1 MFYESLFN
9 PSIHRPVKACLTG
22 AGEFGASFLFQAQG
36 MPLLEVPAVCTR
48 TVQRAVDAYEN
59 AGIPASK
66 VRVCESA
73 EDAKKA
79 YADGFNVV
87 VDSFEYI
94 ADLPLDVLV
103 ESSGAPEASAA
114 AAELAIERGMHV
126 VMVSKETDSVV
137 GSILARKAAERGLV
151 YTTGDGDQ
159 PSLLIGLISWGR
171 VLGMNI
177 VGAGKSSEYDF
188 IYDPARDMVLCPGQK
203 QEIATPGMGSL
214 WQFGNRPA
222 EEVVGKRRAMLTSLS
237 HRSVPDLCEM
247 AVVANATA
255 PDCEGIVNLC
265 VSGLT
270 LEDGAMEAKDYAV
283 RVAALLAALPLTRSA
298 TYVNLP
304 EVVGCDALA
313 EPDEAVD
320 AGKLIIVPGREG
332 YRLGRAVNSLTTLTP
347 DKAAPFQKI
356 KIVEGIDLIRG
367 DIAKAFES
375 GYVGKVL
382 NDYDNKLLLVTAI
395 NAYLKGLEGD
405 VLDKTADNRC
415 FVSLSGQRSY
425 LESRGTDT
433 SEMKDTDILKA
444 NTGSQVFLEAK
455 LTFCDAMEDL
465 ALVISM

>member
-151 YTTGDGDQ
+151 YTTGAWNSGRSGIM
-159 PSLLIGLISWGR
+159 PVALATTAISQRSGTERCESEVSMARRLPTTSSAGR
-171 VLGMNI
+171 SPNCH
-177 VGAGKSSEYDF
+177 SEPMPGVAISCF
-188 IYDPARDMVLCPGQK
+188 WPGQSTMSR
-203 QEIATPGMGSL
+203 AGS
-214 WQFGNRPA
+214 
-222 EEVVGKRRAMLTSLS
+222 
-237 HRSVPDLCEM
+237 
-247 AVVANATA
+247 
-255 PDCEGIVNLC
+255 
-265 VSGLT
+265 
-270 LEDGAMEAKDYAV
+270 
-283 RVAALLAALPLTRSA
+283 
-298 TYVNLP
+298 
-304 EVVGCDALA
+304 
-313 EPDEAVD
+313 
-320 AGKLIIVPGREG
+320 
-332 YRLGRAVNSLTTLTP
+332 
-347 DKAAPFQKI
+347 
-356 KIVEGIDLIRG
+356 
-367 DIAKAFES
+367 
-375 GYVGKVL
+375 
-382 NDYDNKLLLVTAI
+382 
-395 NAYLKGLEGD
+395 
-405 VLDKTADNRC
+405 
-415 FVSLSGQRSY
+415 
-425 LESRGTDT
+425 
-433 SEMKDTDILKA
+433 
-444 NTGSQVFLEAK
+444 
-455 LTFCDAMEDL
+455 
-465 ALVISM
+465 

>member
-214 WQFGNRPA
+214 WQFGDRPA

-247 AVVANATA
+247 AVVANATGMMPDRPLFHA
-255 PDCEGIVNLC
+255 PVARIDEMPDLFCPKADGGLFDAPGRLDIFNCFRRPDEASMAGGVFIVVECKDKKSWQVLKAKGHPCSRNDRYAALYHPAHLLGVETGTSVLAAALMKHATGGGNLRPLC
-265 VSGLT
+265 
-270 LEDGAMEAKDYAV
+270 DRAV
-283 RVAALLAALPLTRSA
+283 RDLPKGTVLDMGGHHHTIDGVEGVLNPAAAIGPDAALPFYLLSHRTLCRD
-298 TYVNLP
+298 VP
-304 EVVGCDALA
+304 
-313 EPDEAVD
+313 
-320 AGKLIIVPGREG
+320 AGKLITLGDLDMPEESTLLRLRREQ
-332 YRLGRAVNSLTTLTP
+332 
-347 DKAAPFQKI
+347 DKAF
-356 KIVEGIDLIRG
+356 G
-367 DIAKAFES
+367 
-375 GYVGKVL
+375 
-382 NDYDNKLLLVTAI
+382 LV
-395 NAYLKGLEGD
+395 K
-405 VLDKTADNRC
+405 
-415 FVSLSGQRSY
+415 
-425 LESRGTDT
+425 
-433 SEMKDTDILKA
+433 
-444 NTGSQVFLEAK
+444 
-455 LTFCDAMEDL
+455 
-465 ALVISM
+465 

>member
-214 WQFGNRPA
+214 WQFGDRPA

-247 AVVANATA
+247 AVVANATGMMPDRPLFHA
-255 PDCEGIVNLC
+255 PVARIDEMPDLFCPKADGGLFDAPGRLDIFLLPPPRRGEYGGGRLHRRGMQGQKIVA
-265 VSGLT
+265 
-270 LEDGAMEAKDYAV
+270 GAQGQGAPVQPQRPLRRAVPSRPPARRGNGHQRPRGGPHEARHRRRQPAPAV
-283 RVAALLAALPLTRSA
+283 RPS
-298 TYVNLP
+298 
-304 EVVGCDALA
+304 
-313 EPDEAVD
+313 
-320 AGKLIIVPGREG
+320 
-332 YRLGRAVNSLTTLTP
+332 
-347 DKAAPFQKI
+347 Q
-356 KIVEGIDLIRG
+356 G
-367 DIAKAFES
+367 D
-375 GYVGKVL
+375 
-382 NDYDNKLLLVTAI
+382 
-395 NAYLKGLEGD
+395 
-405 VLDKTADNRC
+405 RP
-415 FVSLSGQRSY
+415 
-425 LESRGTDT
+425 
-433 SEMKDTDILKA
+433 
-444 NTGSQVFLEAK
+444 
-455 LTFCDAMEDL
+455 
-465 ALVISM
+465 

>member
-87 VDSFEYI
+87 VDRFDYI

-214 WQFGNRPA
+214 WQFGDRPA

-247 AVVANATA
+247 AVVANATGMMPDRPLFHA
-255 PDCEGIVNLC
+255 PVARIDEMPDLFCPKADG
-265 VSGLT
+265 GLFDNAIMR
-270 LEDGAMEAKDYAV
+270 EV
-283 RVAALLAALPLTRSA
+283 SA
-298 TYVNLP
+298 TVAPTRRAWRAASSSSWN
-304 EVVGCDALA
+304 A
-313 EPDEAVD
+313 
-320 AGKLIIVPGREG
+320 KTKNRGRCS
-332 YRLGRAVNSLTTLTP
+332 RP
-347 DKAAPFQKI
+347 
-356 KIVEGIDLIRG
+356 
-367 DIAKAFES
+367 
-375 GYVGKVL
+375 
-382 NDYDNKLLLVTAI
+382 
-395 NAYLKGLEGD
+395 
-405 VLDKTADNRC
+405 
-415 FVSLSGQRSY
+415 
-425 LESRGTDT
+425 RGTRAAAT
-433 SEMKDTDILKA
+433 T
-444 NTGSQVFLEAK
+444 
-455 LTFCDAMEDL
+455 AMPRCTIPPTCS
-465 ALVISM
+465 AWKPAPASSRRPS

>member
-203 QEIATPGMGSL
+203 QE
-214 WQFGNRPA
+214 
-222 EEVVGKRRAMLTSLS
+222 
-237 HRSVPDLCEM
+237 
-247 AVVANATA
+247 VANATGMMPDRPLFHA
-255 PDCEGIVNLC
+255 PVARIDEMPDLFCPKADGGLFDAPGRLDIFNCFRRPDEASMAGGVFIVVECKDKKSWQVLKAKGHPCSRNDRYAALYHPAHLLGVETGTSVLAAALMKHATGGGNLRPLC
-265 VSGLT
+265 DLCGR
-270 LEDGAMEAKDYAV
+270 AV
-283 RVAALLAALPLTRSA
+283 RDLPKGTVLDMGGHHHTIDGVEGVLNPAAAIGPDAALPFYLLSHRTLCRD
-298 TYVNLP
+298 VP
-304 EVVGCDALA
+304 
-313 EPDEAVD
+313 
-320 AGKLIIVPGREG
+320 AGKLITLGDLDMPEESTLLRLRREQ
-332 YRLGRAVNSLTTLTP
+332 
-347 DKAAPFQKI
+347 DKAF
-356 KIVEGIDLIRG
+356 G
-367 DIAKAFES
+367 
-375 GYVGKVL
+375 
-382 NDYDNKLLLVTAI
+382 LV
-395 NAYLKGLEGD
+395 K
-405 VLDKTADNRC
+405 
-415 FVSLSGQRSY
+415 
-425 LESRGTDT
+425 
-433 SEMKDTDILKA
+433 
-444 NTGSQVFLEAK
+444 
-455 LTFCDAMEDL
+455 
-465 ALVISM
+465 

>member
-188 IYDPARDMVLCPGQK
+188 IYDPARNMVLCPGQK

-214 WQFGNRPA
+214 WQFGDRPA

-247 AVVANATA
+247 AVVANA
-255 PDCEGIVNLC
+255 
-265 VSGLT
+265 
-270 LEDGAMEAKDYAV
+270 
-283 RVAALLAALPLTRSA
+283 
-298 TYVNLP
+298 
-304 EVVGCDALA
+304 
-313 EPDEAVD
+313 
-320 AGKLIIVPGREG
+320 
-332 YRLGRAVNSLTTLTP
+332 RA
-347 DKAAPFQKI
+347 
-356 KIVEGIDLIRG
+356 
-367 DIAKAFES
+367 
-375 GYVGKVL
+375 
-382 NDYDNKLLLVTAI
+382 
-395 NAYLKGLEGD
+395 
-405 VLDKTADNRC
+405 
-415 FVSLSGQRSY
+415 
-425 LESRGTDT
+425 
-433 SEMKDTDILKA
+433 
-444 NTGSQVFLEAK
+444 
-455 LTFCDAMEDL
+455 
-465 ALVISM
+465 

>member
-177 VGAGKSSEYDF
+177 VGA
-188 IYDPARDMVLCPGQK
+188 L
-203 QEIATPGMGSL
+203 
-214 WQFGNRPA
+214 
-222 EEVVGKRRAMLTSLS
+222 RRAFASSLPS
-237 HRSVPDLCEM
+237 GEASERRARAAFSR
-247 AVVANATA
+247 A
-255 PDCEGIVNLC
+255 PV
-265 VSGLT
+265 
-270 LEDGAMEAKDYAV
+270 
-283 RVAALLAALPLTRSA
+283 LA
-298 TYVNLP
+298 
-304 EVVGCDALA
+304 
-313 EPDEAVD
+313 
-320 AGKLIIVPGREG
+320 
-332 YRLGRAVNSLTTLTP
+332 LTTLV
-347 DKAAPFQKI
+347 A
-356 KIVEGIDLIRG
+356 
-367 DIAKAFES
+367 
-375 GYVGKVL
+375 VL
-382 NDYDNKLLLVTAI
+382 NPAKGILLPLMASRRTGGLVPSCT
-395 NAYLKGLEGD
+395 L
-405 VLDKTADNRC
+405 
-415 FVSLSGQRSY
+415 
-425 LESRGTDT
+425 
-433 SEMKDTDILKA
+433 
-444 NTGSQVFLEAK
+444 
-455 LTFCDAMEDL
+455 
-465 ALVISM
+465 

>member
-203 QEIATPGMGSL
+203 RKSPPPAWARCGVRRPPGGRGRRS
-214 WQFGNRPA
+214 
-222 EEVVGKRRAMLTSLS
+222 RRAMLTSLS

-247 AVVANATA
+247 AVVANATGMMPDRPLFHA
-255 PDCEGIVNLC
+255 PVARIDEMPDLFCPKADG
-265 VSGLT
+265 GLF
-270 LEDGAMEAKDYAV
+270 DAPGASTSSTA
-283 RVAALLAALPLTRSA
+283 S
-298 TYVNLP
+298 
-304 EVVGCDALA
+304 
-313 EPDEAVD
+313 
-320 AGKLIIVPGREG
+320 
-332 YRLGRAVNSLTTLTP
+332 
-347 DKAAPFQKI
+347 AAPTRR
-356 KIVEGIDLIRG
+356 VWRG
-367 DIAKAFES
+367 AS
-375 GYVGKVL
+375 SSSW
-382 NDYDNKLLLVTAI
+382 
-395 NAYLKGLEGD
+395 NARTK
-405 VLDKTADNRC
+405 NRGRC
-415 FVSLSGQRSY
+415 SRP
-425 LESRGTDT
+425 RGTRAAAT
-433 SEMKDTDILKA
+433 TATPRCTIPPTCSAWKRA
-444 NTGSQVFLEAK
+444 PAS
-455 LTFCDAMEDL
+455 
-465 ALVISM
+465 SRRPS

>member
-94 ADLPLDVLV
+94 AGLPLDVLV

-177 VGAGKSSEYDF
+177 VGAGNSSEY
-188 IYDPARDMVLCPGQK
+188 
-203 QEIATPGMGSL
+203 
-214 WQFGNRPA
+214 
-222 EEVVGKRRAMLTSLS
+222 EV
-237 HRSVPDLCEM
+237 
-247 AVVANATA
+247 
-255 PDCEGIVNLC
+255 I
-265 VSGLT
+265 
-270 LEDGAMEAKDYAV
+270 
-283 RVAALLAALPLTRSA
+283 
-298 TYVNLP
+298 
-304 EVVGCDALA
+304 
-313 EPDEAVD
+313 
-320 AGKLIIVPGREG
+320 
-332 YRLGRAVNSLTTLTP
+332 
-347 DKAAPFQKI
+347 
-356 KIVEGIDLIRG
+356 
-367 DIAKAFES
+367 
-375 GYVGKVL
+375 
-382 NDYDNKLLLVTAI
+382 
-395 NAYLKGLEGD
+395 
-405 VLDKTADNRC
+405 
-415 FVSLSGQRSY
+415 
-425 LESRGTDT
+425 
-433 SEMKDTDILKA
+433 
-444 NTGSQVFLEAK
+444 
-455 LTFCDAMEDL
+455 
-465 ALVISM
+465 

>member
-151 YTTGDGDQ
+151 YTTGGGNLRPLCDLCGRAVRDLPKGTVLDMGGHHHTIDGVEGVLN
-159 PSLLIGLISWGR
+159 PAAAIGPDAALPFY
-171 VLGMNI
+171 L
-177 VGAGKSSEYDF
+177 
-188 IYDPARDMVLCPGQK
+188 
-203 QEIATPGMGSL
+203 
-214 WQFGNRPA
+214 
-222 EEVVGKRRAMLTSLS
+222 LS
-237 HRSVPDLCEM
+237 HRTLCRDVP
-247 AVVANATA
+247 
-255 PDCEGIVNLC
+255 
-265 VSGLT
+265 
-270 LEDGAMEAKDYAV
+270 
-283 RVAALLAALPLTRSA
+283 
-298 TYVNLP
+298 
-304 EVVGCDALA
+304 
-313 EPDEAVD
+313 
-320 AGKLIIVPGREG
+320 AGKLITLGDLDMPEESTLLRLRREQD
-332 YRLGRAVNSLTTLTP
+332 RA
-347 DKAAPFQKI
+347 F
-356 KIVEGIDLIRG
+356 G
-367 DIAKAFES
+367 
-375 GYVGKVL
+375 
-382 NDYDNKLLLVTAI
+382 LV
-395 NAYLKGLEGD
+395 K
-405 VLDKTADNRC
+405 
-415 FVSLSGQRSY
+415 
-425 LESRGTDT
+425 
-433 SEMKDTDILKA
+433 
-444 NTGSQVFLEAK
+444 
-455 LTFCDAMEDL
+455 
-465 ALVISM
+465 

>member
-94 ADLPLDVLV
+94 AGLPLDVLA

-247 AVVANATA
+247 AVVANATGMMPDRPLFHA
-255 PDCEGIVNLC
+255 PVARIDEMPDLFCPKADGGLFDAPGRLDIFNCFRRPRGEHGGGRLHRRGMQGQKIVA
-265 VSGLT
+265 
-270 LEDGAMEAKDYAV
+270 GAQGQGAPVQPQRPLRRAVPSRPPARRGNGHQRPRGGPHEARHRRRQPAPAV
-283 RVAALLAALPLTRSA
+283 RPV
-298 TYVNLP
+298 
-304 EVVGCDALA
+304 
-313 EPDEAVD
+313 
-320 AGKLIIVPGREG
+320 
-332 YRLGRAVNSLTTLTP
+332 RARRARPS
-347 DKAAPFQKI
+347 Q
-356 KIVEGIDLIRG
+356 G
-367 DIAKAFES
+367 D
-375 GYVGKVL
+375 
-382 NDYDNKLLLVTAI
+382 
-395 NAYLKGLEGD
+395 
-405 VLDKTADNRC
+405 RP
-415 FVSLSGQRSY
+415 
-425 LESRGTDT
+425 
-433 SEMKDTDILKA
+433 
-444 NTGSQVFLEAK
+444 
-455 LTFCDAMEDL
+455 
-465 ALVISM
+465 